1 DSKMKMMAELQLTAV
16 NDARSR
22 STICRDIQQWEE
34 NLERLHIELF
44 RYKCYMASL
53 LGSELPNPKNTLAGA
68 SKTSKLALSRLGAFS
83 LSAFHALVCA
93 RAPLTTATLHHRA
106 RASGRH
112 GADGGPA
119 AAAATIG
126 RPVDKRNGHL
136 QQQQQQQQQQRQPH
150 HQSSVLMT
158 AQSSASMPRQ
168 PQQPL
173 LPASQQQQQQQ
184 QQQQTSEL
192 LVQQRS
198 STSGVTDNT
207 NTSSE
212 RSARA
217 AAAAAPATVAL
228 STTGGGPATSSQQDS
243 LIGIRLPSG
252 QTLMANVQEGM
263 TVQEILEM
271 ICRESDLDPKQHYI
285 RLRLSE
291 HGIDII
297 PDNYTVFENQ
307 VTVSS
312 FELNAR
318 MFIKFIMSTEKK
330 QYFKN
335 FYQIF

>member
-83 LSAFHALVCA
+83 LSAFHAL
-93 RAPLTTATLHHRA
+93 
-106 RASGRH
+106 
-112 GADGGPA
+112 
-119 AAAATIG
+119 
-126 RPVDKRNGHL
+126 
-136 QQQQQQQQQQRQPH
+136 QQQQQQQQQ
-150 HQSSVLMT
+150 
-158 AQSSASMPRQ
+158 
-168 PQQPL
+168 
-173 LPASQQQQQQQ
+173 SQLARAK
-184 QQQQTSEL
+184 SEL

-330 QYFKN
+330 QYLKIFIRSSSLIMNN
-335 FYQIF
+335 FYSRKGLTFNL